1 MLFYGIGKCLYSSD
15 VSTRIALAILAVQ
28 RADAALFYFYG
39 IGKCSYSRGALECK
53 ARTFLLDRKGN
64 AKKCK
69 QVDLTKKKDQITD
82 HD

>member
-1 MLFYGIGKCLYSSD
+1 MLIHLQKCC
-15 VSTRIALAILAVQ
+15 
-28 RADAALFYFYG
+28 FYG

-69 QVDLTKKKDQITD
+69 QVDLTNKKDQITD